1 MAQTQIE
8 LTNEEMT
15 ALEEL
20 ARKRNVSLS
29 DLIHEGIGHLLRSV
43 SISKE
48 AELRQRALA
57 VSGRFRSVLKDLST
71 RHDDYLAETLDR

>member
-43 SISKE
+43 SI
-48 AELRQRALA
+48 LRPL
-57 VSGRFRSVLKDLST
+57 SGRREKDLGSLSS
-71 RHDDYLAETLDR
+71 HIFSLLKA